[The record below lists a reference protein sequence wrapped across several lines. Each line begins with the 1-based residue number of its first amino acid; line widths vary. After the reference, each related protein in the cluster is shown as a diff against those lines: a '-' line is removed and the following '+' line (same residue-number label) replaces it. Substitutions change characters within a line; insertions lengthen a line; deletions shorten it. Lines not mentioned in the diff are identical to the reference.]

1 MKLSKGCTALVLLL
15 LASAAEAGVPMDSFN
30 AINAGLA
37 PSLAIQRNDAG
48 TTADGRGGPQGA
60 LLEMARRQLSKPA
73 AGSPA
78 GASVA
83 PPAPGGQ
90 GAQ

>member
-1 MKLSKGCTALVLLL
+1 MKLLKRVTVLALPAV
-15 LASAAEAGVPMDSFN
+15 ACVAEAGVPMDSFN

-60 LLEMARRQLSKPA
+60 LLEMARRQLSTPA
-73 AGSPA
+73 VGAPA
-78 GASVA
+78 GASVPP
-83 PPAPGGQ
+83 PPADGEAAP
-90 GAQ
+90 